1 MAKMVLKQNKKIILA
16 SASPRRRE
24 LLGNLGIE
32 FECAS
37 SDVSEMPL
45 VQDKGNVVV
54 MYNALQK
61 AKSIEMDES
70 DEFAVL
76 GADTAVYLEGK
87 GFGKPKNKEEA
98 VSFLRELSGKAHKVY
113 TGIALVC
120 GKTEVAKVVE
130 TTVRFRELSDS
141 EIFAYVESGSPLD
154 KAGAYGIQDFGSV
167 FVEEI
172 KGDYFNVVGLPVAEV
187 YNLLL
192 EHKVIEYVEE

>member
-1 MAKMVLKQNKKIILA
+1 MAKTVLKQNKKIILA

-24 LLGNLGIE
+24 LLGNLGVD

-61 AKSIEMDES
+61 AKSVEIAENG
-70 DEFAVL
+70 EFAVL
-76 GADTAVYLEGK
+76 GADTAVYLDGK

-98 VSFLRELSGKAHKVY
+98 VSFLRELSGKAHRVY

-154 KAGAYGIQDFGSV
+154 KAGAYGIQDFGGV
-167 FVEEI
+167 FVAEI
-172 KGDYFNVVGLPVAEV
+172 RGDYFNVVGLPVADV

>member
-1 MAKMVLKQNKKIILA
+1 MVLKQNKKMILA

-61 AKSIEMDES
+61 AKSIEMAES

-76 GADTAVYLEGK
+76 GADTAVYLDGK
-87 GFGKPKNKEEA
+87 GFGKPKTKEEA
-98 VSFLRELSGKAHKVY
+98 VSFLKELSGKAHKVY